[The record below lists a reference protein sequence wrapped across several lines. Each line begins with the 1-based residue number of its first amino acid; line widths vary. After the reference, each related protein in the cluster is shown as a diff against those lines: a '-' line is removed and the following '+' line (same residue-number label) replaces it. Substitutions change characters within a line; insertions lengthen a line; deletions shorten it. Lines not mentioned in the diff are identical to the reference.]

1 MHDFTMPPWAID
13 RVLQRRGTLHA
24 HDDMDPCRTALI
36 VVDLQNGFMVPA
48 HTPMPVQMAIETVPN
63 VNRLAAALRET
74 GGKVFWIQNTTN
86 EASLTAWSHWF
97 AMSRPELVQER
108 IACFQ
113 AGAPGHALYPALEVR
128 PEDEIVL
135 KDRFSAFVQGASD
148 LPQRLTDGGFAYV
161 LIVGTVTNVCCES
174 SARRHDAEL
183 QDRYGQR
190 WQRGPFGRR
199 AHGDAGRLLRRLWR
213 RDGHRYGHRVP
224 AQERRACGRGSRMM
238 PQPVKGP
245 TGS

>member
-1 MHDFTMPPWAID
+1 MMPAYT
-13 RVLQRRGTLHA
+13 R
-24 HDDMDPCRTALI
+24 
-36 VVDLQNGFMVPA
+36 
-48 HTPMPVQMAIETVPN
+48 MPVRTSIETVPN

-74 GGKVFWIQNTTN
+74 GGKVFWVQNTTN
-86 EASLTAWSHWF
+86 EASLTEWSNWF

-174 SARRHDAEL
+174 SARDAMMLNFKTIMVSDGNSAHSDAEHTATL
-183 QDRYGQR
+183 AAFYAV
-190 WQRGPFGRR
+190 FGDVMDTDMVIACLRKNAAR
-199 AHGDAGRLLRRLWR
+199 VAVAAG
-213 RDGHRYGHRVP
+213 
-224 AQERRACGRGSRMM
+224 
-238 PQPVKGP
+238 
-245 TGS
+245 

>member
-13 RVLQRRGTLHA
+13 RVMQRRGKLHV

-86 EASLTAWSHWF
+86 EASLTAWSNWF

-135 KDRFSAFVQGASD
+135 KYRFSAFVQGSSD

-174 SARRHDAEL
+174 SARDAMMLNFKTIMVSDGNSAHSDAEHTATL
-183 QDRYGQR
+183 AVFYTV
-190 WQRGPFGRR
+190 FGDVMDTDM
-199 AHGDAGRLLRRLWR
+199 AIACLRKNAT
-213 RDGHRYGHRVP
+213 RV
-224 AQERRACGRGSRMM
+224 AA
-238 PQPVKGP
+238 VAV
-245 TGS
+245 